1 MNYYYDVLLN
11 FFDVNTLFY
20 EWDSLDNLE
29 YYKKVPL
36 VAVSNKTLK
45 DFINNDIRVSK
56 EFLTLIEGKAKKKGE
71 TSKYIAIFADRNGSV
86 ALEFNDEGLS
96 FSRSYLEVED
106 DLNISEI
113 LYSIDIT
120 NMDYVVVKKIEYNP
134 NLKDEDNIKRVILT
148 ELNDLEKNKE
158 YTKIKYFYMEL
169 FNKEP
174 EDTSN
179 IVSIMKEKINKE
191 IGLNERK
198 VYDLIK
204 LSYNKV

>member
-36 VAVSNKTLK
+36 ISVSNKTLK
-45 DFINNDIRVSK
+45 DFINNDVRVSK
-56 EFLTLIEGKAKKKGE
+56 EFLTLIENKAKKKGE
-71 TSKYIAIFADRNGSV
+71 ASKYIAIFADRNGSL
-86 ALEFNDEGLS
+86 ALEFNDDGLS
-96 FSRSYLEVED
+96 ISRSYLELED
-106 DLNISEI
+106 DLNVAEI
-113 LYSIDIT
+113 LYSIDIS
-120 NMDYVVVKKIEYNP
+120 NIDYEIVKKLEYNP

-148 ELNDLEKNKE
+148 ELNNLEKNKE

-169 FNKEP
+169 FNKNPDE
-174 EDTSN
+174 TSN
-179 IVSIMKEKINKE
+179 IVSVMKNRLNKE
-191 IGLNERK
+191 IGINERK

>member
-36 VAVSNKTLK
+36 ILVSNKTLK
-45 DFINNDIRVSK
+45 DFINNDVRVSK
-56 EFLTLIEGKAKKKGE
+56 EFLTLIENKAKKKGE
-71 TSKYIAIFADRNGSV
+71 SSKYIAIFADRNGSL
-86 ALEFNDEGLS
+86 ALEFNDDGLS
-96 FSRSYLEVED
+96 ISRSYLELED
-106 DLNISEI
+106 DLNIQEI
-113 LYSIDIT
+113 LYSIDIS
-120 NMDYVVVKKIEYNP
+120 NIDYEIVKKLEYNP

-148 ELNDLEKNKE
+148 ELNNLEKNKE
-158 YTKIKYFYMEL
+158 YIKLKYFYMEL
-169 FNKEP
+169 FNKNP
-174 EDTSN
+174 DDMSN
-179 IVSIMKEKINKE
+179 IVSIMKNRLNKE
-191 IGLNERK
+191 IGINERK

>member
-11 FFDVNTLFY
+11 FFDVNTFFY

-36 VAVSNKTLK
+36 ISVSNKTLK
-45 DFINNDIRVSK
+45 DFINNDVRVSK
-56 EFLTLIEGKAKKKGE
+56 EFLTLIENKAKKKGE
-71 TSKYIAIFADRNGSV
+71 SSKYIAIFADRNGSL
-86 ALEFNDEGLS
+86 ALEFNDDGLS
-96 FSRSYLEVED
+96 ISRSYLELED
-106 DLNISEI
+106 DLNVAEI
-113 LYSIDIT
+113 LYSIDIS
-120 NMDYVVVKKIEYNP
+120 NIDYEIVKKLEYNP

-148 ELNDLEKNKE
+148 ELNNLEKNKE

-169 FNKEP
+169 FNKNPDE
-174 EDTSN
+174 TSN
-179 IVSIMKEKINKE
+179 IVSVMKNRLNKE
-191 IGLNERK
+191 IGINERK

>member
-56 EFLTLIEGKAKKKGE
+56 EFLSTIEDKAKKKGE
-71 TSKYIAIFADRNGSV
+71 CSKYIAIFADRNGSV
-86 ALEFNDEGLS
+86 ALEFNDDGKS
-96 FSRSYLEVED
+96 ISRSYLEVED

-113 LYSIDIT
+113 LYSIDVT
-120 NMDYVVVKKIEYNP
+120 NMDYEIVKKIEYNP

-148 ELNDLEKNKE
+148 ELNNLEKNKE

-169 FNKEP
+169 FNKKP
-174 EDTSN
+174 DDTSN
-179 IVSIMKEKINKE
+179 IVSIMKEKLNKE
-191 IGLNERK
+191 IGANERK